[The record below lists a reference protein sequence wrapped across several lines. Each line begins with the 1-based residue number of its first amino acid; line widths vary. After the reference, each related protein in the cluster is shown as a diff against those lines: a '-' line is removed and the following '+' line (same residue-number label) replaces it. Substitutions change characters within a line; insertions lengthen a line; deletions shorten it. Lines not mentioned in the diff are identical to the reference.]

1 MKSMMTREEL
11 ANTIK
16 EIFAIEDPS
25 INHCKKAAF
34 AIANYDGDT
43 EDGFEVVK
51 ELFDYGIMNM
61 VIDEYNFYF
70 KERYPKY
77 R

>member
-1 MKSMMTREEL
+1 MMTLEEL
-11 ANTIK
+11 TNTIK
-16 EIFAIEDPS
+16 GIFAIEDPS
-25 INHCKKAAF
+25 INCCKKAAF
-34 AIANYDGDT
+34 AIADYDGDAK
-43 EDGFEVVK
+43 DGFNKVK

-70 KERYPKY
+70 KARYPKC

>member
-1 MKSMMTREEL
+1 MMTMEEL
-11 ANTIK
+11 TKKIK
-16 EIFAIEDPS
+16 EIFAIEDPGV
-25 INHCKKAAF
+25 NRCKKAAF
-34 AIANYDGDT
+34 AIANYNGDT
-43 EDGFEVVK
+43 EDGFDKVR

-70 KERYPKY
+70 KTRYPKY